1 MTQCSW
7 ATISTYLIRFYFI
20 FLCLKNGRN
29 FNVVIVSFL
38 PSDHRN
44 DPDLLVF
51 AVSCL
56 SFFDA
61 NGTRNIFSIFMYI
74 LYVLTFGMFLYGG
87 TILLRI
93 STYVFPITWSIFFTY
108 RIQVHIYTGVGFYRQ
123 FLHTGNKVFM
133 VLFIRTNFKYRFIW
147 WYYYT
152 EMVYIRDFYRR
163 FSTNGSWYAVFDVLI
178 QDCLCFVWNYGFQ
191 LYSHFVEAYMC
202 VYAWFCLI

>member
-1 MTQCSW
+1 M
-7 ATISTYLIRFYFI
+7 ISTYLIRFYFI

-44 DPDLLVF
+44 IPIYSSLLSLVCRSSTQTGLNYF
-51 AVSCL
+51 

-61 NGTRNIFSIFMYI
+61 NRTRNIFSIFMYI
-74 LYVLTFGMFLYGG
+74 LYVLTFCMFLYGG

-133 VLFIRTNFKYRFIW
+133 LLFIRTNFKYRFIW

-152 EMVYIRDFYRR
+152 EMVYIRDLYRR
-163 FSTNGSWYAVFDVLI
+163 FSTNGS
-178 QDCLCFVWNYGFQ
+178 
-191 LYSHFVEAYMC
+191 
-202 VYAWFCLI
+202 